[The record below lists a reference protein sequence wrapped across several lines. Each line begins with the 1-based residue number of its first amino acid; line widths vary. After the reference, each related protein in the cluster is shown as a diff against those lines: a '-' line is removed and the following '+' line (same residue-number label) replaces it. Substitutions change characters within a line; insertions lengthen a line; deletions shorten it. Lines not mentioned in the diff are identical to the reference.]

1 MTELSEA
8 RSAGSAG
15 GTEQIPEKLT
25 RDELRELFL
34 FEKLDD
40 AQLDWLAHHGDVVD
54 GLGRRD
60 GLPRG
65 RSRRAASG
73 CCSPARWRCC
83 RRCAATRSRPRARA
97 SAAPTA
103 ARRRPTSRTPSRPT
117 CTRCGRTQD
126 ATFLALPAT
135 EWAEA
140 LREWFPLPIHLLEG
154 LVVGMRRTS
163 TITSERERLLA
174 LGSLSAGLTHELNNP
189 AAAAQRA
196 TESLR
201 SRVAG
206 MRHKLGD
213 AGLRQARRRD
223 DRPARRPA
231 GGRRQPGR
239 DRPGPLGDGGLG
251 RRGRARRLARPAQR
265 RRRLGPRRRSW
276 SRAAWTPSGW
286 TRSSARCPRGRSRP
300 RCAGSPTPSRPRR

>member
-1 MTELSEA
+1 MLLSGEMA
-8 RSAGSAG
+8 MLQTVRGDEVETTRTSQRGTYGGSTQAYIPNA
-15 GTEQIPEKLT
+15 EQT
-25 RDELRELFL
+25 YMHSLR
-34 FEKLDD
+34 
-40 AQLDWLAHHGDVVD
+40 A
-54 GLGRRD
+54 
-60 GLPRG
+60 
-65 RSRRAASG
+65 
-73 CCSPARWRCC
+73 
-83 RRCAATRSRPRARA
+83 
-97 SAAPTA
+97 
-103 ARRRPTSRTPSRPT
+103 
-117 CTRCGRTQD
+117 TQD

-206 MRHKLGD
+206 MRHKLGMLACGKLDGETIAQLVDLQED
-213 AGLRQARRRD
+213 AVE
-223 DRPARRPA
+223 
-231 GGRRQPGR
+231 PGR
-239 DRPGPLGDGGLG
+239 DRPGPLG
-251 RRGRARRLARPAQR
+251 RWRPR
-265 RRRLGPRRRSW
+265 TPRTSSATGSTSAASPAPGTSRRSW

-286 TRSSARCPRGRSRP
+286 TRSSARCPKGRSRP
-300 RCAGSPTPSRPRR
+300 RSAGSPTPSRPRR